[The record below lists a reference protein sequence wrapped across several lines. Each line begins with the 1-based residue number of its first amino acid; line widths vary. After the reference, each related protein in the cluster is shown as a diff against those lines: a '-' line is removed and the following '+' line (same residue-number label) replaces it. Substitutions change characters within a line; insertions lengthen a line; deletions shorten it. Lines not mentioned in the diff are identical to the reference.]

1 MKKIALCG
9 NVVLPDEVMINGTV
23 VIEGEKIA
31 AVFANKD
38 KLLEK
43 GIAFCD
49 YRSHFISPGLVDLHL
64 HGALGK
70 DIMDGDIESLQAIA
84 GHQARCGVTGFLATT
99 MSGPMEKTLKALHVV
114 RRGRSLPLAS
124 EILGVHL
131 EGPFLSL
138 EKKGAQDPEF
148 IKEINKEDLQQ
159 LIKATEGLITLITIA
174 PEVGN
179 NKSFIPTLKDNGF
192 VVSIGHSDATYE
204 EALESIELGASHAT
218 HFFNAWRKFLEREPG
233 NIGAVFDS
241 EHVTAEVIADGIHLH
256 PCTLRLV
263 VSRKGWNRVCLVTDS
278 IKATGLGDGEYFMGN
293 LEIVVRG
300 NESRLKTTG
309 ELAGSVLTLN
319 RAVKNIISYTRVTM
333 SQGVNMAS
341 LNPARVIGLEDR
353 IGSIQ
358 EGKLA
363 NLVVFDK
370 EFNVIETIVRGRT
383 VYKKESSRGTKRRGE
398 SYKSEKCGKIDKGM

>member
-1 MKKIALCG
+1 MKKTSLCG
-9 NVVLPDEVMINGTV
+9 NVVLPDGVLMGGTV

-31 AVFANKD
+31 AVYSGKEKFINKD
-38 KLLEK
+38 V
-43 GIAFCD
+43 IFHD

-70 DIMDGDIESLQAIA
+70 DVMDGDIESLKAIA
-84 GHQARCGVTGFLATT
+84 RHQARCGVTGFLATT
-99 MSGPMEKTLKALHVV
+99 MAGSIAKTLKALHVV
-114 RRGRSLPLAS
+114 QKARSLPLPS

-148 IKEINKEDLQQ
+148 IREINKEDLQR
-159 LIKATEGLITLITIA
+159 LIKATEGLKTLITIA

-204 EALESIELGASHAT
+204 QTLKSIELGASHAT
-218 HFFNAWRKFLEREPG
+218 HFFNAWREFRAREPG

-241 EHVTAEVIADGIHLH
+241 EDVTAEVIADGIHLH
-256 PCTLRLV
+256 PAILRLV
-263 VSRKGWNRVCLVTDS
+263 VSRKGPDKVCLVTDS
-278 IKATGLGDGEYFMGN
+278 IKATGLGDGEYLMGN
-293 LEIVVRG
+293 LEIVVHD
-300 NESRLKTTG
+300 NESRLKKTG
-309 ELAGSVLTLN
+309 ELAGSVLKLN
-319 RAVKNIISYTRVTM
+319 QAVKNIIAWIGVSV
-333 SQGVNMAS
+333 SQGVKMAS
-341 LNPARVIGLEDR
+341 LNPARVLGLQDQ

-370 EFNVIETIVRGRT
+370 EFNIVETILRGRT
-383 VYKKESSRGTKRRGE
+383 VYKKESSRGTKRRGK
-398 SYKSEKCGKIDKGM
+398 SYKSEKCGKIDNGM